1 MKISTSLDTTSP
13 LMENIK
19 KVFTLL
25 AFLFPF
31 MPNTYRTAFLASGLI
46 LAIIFSP
53 GIFINRDTVPIY
65 IFWAI
70 ATITSLFSVNPLK
83 AILNTKGIF
92 FDILVPFA
100 VFGFFPLFD
109 QKLFLKYFPYVLFA
123 ITSLTII
130 IYLIYPQGFSF
141 FNKQHWL
148 VGFLGGK
155 LTYAGVISFLMPLLY
170 FEEGKKR
177 NTLVFLSFFTLL
189 LSLTF
194 NLSRSYYI
202 GAFIFLFLCLLM
214 FSKTLKIYYAA
225 LILLFAFSIFFNQRS
240 LSYLKSSIPDEENAS
255 AYARIEMWKM
265 GFKILK
271 ERLFTGIGYEL
282 WGQSDV
288 SDYYIEK
295 YKTDNLQKVL
305 QKSNI
310 LKAIKGH
317 LHSNYV
323 MEAVNGG
330 LTLLISF
337 LLLLFYYLYSFA
349 KSPMPYK
356 ALGIG
361 LILILASAG
370 AFEYNFSDAEVVQNF
385 SMVLGILLAKAREN
399 EDSR

>member
-13 LMENIK
+13 LAENIK
-19 KVFTLL
+19 KVFTFL

-31 MPNTYRTAFLASGLI
+31 MPNAYRTALLASGLI
-46 LAIIFSP
+46 LAILFSP
-53 GIFINRDTVPIY
+53 RIFTIKDTVPIY

-70 ATITSLFSVNPLK
+70 AIITSLFSANPLK
-83 AILNTKGIF
+83 ALLNTKGIF

-100 VFGFFPLFD
+100 VFNFFSLFD
-109 QKLFLKYFPYVLFA
+109 RELFMKYFPYVL
-123 ITSLTII
+123 LTITTLTLI
-130 IYLIYPQGFSF
+130 IYLTYPQGFSF

-155 LTYAGVISFLMPLLY
+155 LTYAGAISFLMPILY
-170 FEEGKKR
+170 FEEGKKK

-214 FSKTLKIYYAA
+214 FSKTLKIYYSA
-225 LILLFAFSIFFNQRS
+225 LILLFMLMNFFNQRS
-240 LSYLKSSIPDEENAS
+240 LNYLKSSTPTEENAS
-255 AYARIEMWKM
+255 VYARIEMWKL

-271 ERLFTGIGYEL
+271 EKPLTGIGYEL
-282 WGQSDV
+282 WGQHAV

-330 LTLLISF
+330 LPLLISF
-337 LLLLFYYLYSFA
+337 LFLLFYYLYSFA

-385 SMVLGILLAKAREN
+385 SMALGILLGKAKEK
-399 EDSR
+399 